1 MASTEPR
8 NQSRVV
14 SKNVVGYEGY
24 VRITY
29 NNRGKSHSVKLFNEG
44 TKNLGDLI
52 SIAIAGDTNNIN
64 TIINR
69 CPSYLDFE
77 TVQNK
82 GTNDEEIR
90 SLLTTSIPLTSKVW
104 GPAVND
110 FDSEIQNSE
119 TIIGKAQF
127 SAVISSNFIIRGR
140 TLNAVTEPRLKLTN
154 NLGQDLAYIYDKNV
168 SNKQLPLLYN
178 ALVNNQDA
186 LIDWIMYIMNAVI
199 DNTGGGN

>member
-1 MASTEPR
+1 MASTKPR

-52 SIAIAGDTNNIN
+52 SIAIAGDTNNIG

-82 GTNDEEIR
+82 GTDDEEIR